1 MVRWDHPDIGAA
13 CSDGRRRTWES
24 GIVGMRPP
32 TGLPTLSRRSR
43 VLLLTALVLAALL
56 LVGPRLTDAYTNWLW
71 FGEVGFRRVYGT
83 VLLTR
88 ILLFLVVAVAVG
100 AVIWLAM
107 LFAYRARPVFVPT
120 AGPNDPIARY
130 RTTVMG
136 RLRLFGIGIP
146 GLVGLLSGLVA
157 QSSWVTVQL
166 FLHGGAFHI
175 KDPQFGLDVGFYAFD
190 LPFYKML
197 LNWMFV
203 AIVIA
208 FFANLITHYVFGGL
222 RLSGRE
228 GTLTRPARIQLA
240 VIAGLF
246 VLLKAIA
253 YWFDR
258 YSLLSSTRKE
268 STFTGGSYTDINAVL
283 PAKLILLSIAV
294 ICAVAFF
301 AGVVLRDL
309 RVPAMAAA
317 LLVLSSILV
326 GAVWPLIVEQF
337 EVRPNAAT
345 KESAYIQ
352 RNITA
357 TRQAYGLTDD
367 KVSYVDYKGVET
379 KDPSTIPADQQTIKN
394 IRLLDPNLLTQTFI
408 QRQQLQNFYGF
419 PDPLDIDRY
428 TINGEVQDYIV
439 AARELVPQNLSG
451 NQTDWINKHT
461 VYTHGDGFVAA
472 PANRVNVAPPKETQ
486 QAATGSGSS
495 NPSTGGYGYPVFN
508 LGDQSTVS
516 DLFTPKDKQAIKV
529 DQPRIYYGEMISKS
543 DADYAIVGGNGQPPR
558 EYDTGTDQYTYTG
571 QGGVPIGNWFNRFAF
586 AAKYAERNILFSG
599 AIGSDSKII
608 FNRDPRD
615 RVQQVAP
622 WLTADGAVYP
632 AVVGGRILWI
642 VDAYTTLDNFPYAQR
657 TSLDGVAED
666 SIDQNTG
673 RVLPRKEVSYIRNSV
688 KATVDAYDG
697 TVTLYEVDPTDPVL
711 QAWRG
716 VFPGTVKPASAVSPE
731 LRAHFRYP
739 EDLFKVQ
746 REMLA
751 RYHVND
757 PREFFTNNAF
767 WSVPSDPTSDA
778 PTTAH
783 QPPYYVLM
791 GDPKTGKAQFRLT
804 SAMVGF
810 RRNFLAAYIS
820 VDSDPDNYGR
830 FTVLRLPT
838 DSQTPGPQQ
847 VQTSM
852 TTDARV
858 SSDRTVLT
866 GGNTNKIKYGNLLTL
881 PIGDGGVLYVEP
893 WYLERNSGPNAA
905 SFPQLVK
912 VLASYGDKV
921 GYQATLG
928 DALNDVKDG
937 LGGGAT
943 QQPGQQSVLPPS
955 QPSTQPSPSTSV
967 PPPVLPPTGSAGRDA
982 AVKEM
987 NDALKSVEDA
997 QHSGD
1002 LGQLGR
1008 ALEVLQKA
1016 IDDYNKT
1023 GG

>member
-1 MVRWDHPDIGAA
+1 M
-13 CSDGRRRTWES
+13 
-24 GIVGMRPP
+24 GMRPP
-32 TGLPTLSRRSR
+32 TGLPSLSRRSR
-43 VLLLTALVLAALL
+43 ILLITALVIAALL

-71 FGEVGFRRVYGT
+71 FGEVGFRQVFTT
-83 VLLTR
+83 VLVTR
-88 ILLFLVVAVAVG
+88 LLLFLIVAIVVG
-100 AVIWLAM
+100 ALVWLA
-107 LFAYRARPVFVPT
+107 LLAAYRTRPVFVPVS
-120 AGPNDPIARY
+120 GPSDPIARY

-146 GLVGLLSGLVA
+146 VLVGLLSGLVA

-166 FLHGGAFHI
+166 FLHGGSFGI
-175 KDPQFGLDVGFYAFD
+175 KDPQFNIDVGFYAFD
-190 LPFYKML
+190 LPFYKLL
-197 LNWMFV
+197 LNWLFV
-203 AIVIA
+203 AVVIA
-208 FFANLITHYVFGGL
+208 FFANLVTHYIFGGL

-240 VIAGLF
+240 LIAGTF
-246 VLLKAIA
+246 VVLKAVA

-268 STFTGGSYTDINAVL
+268 PTFTGGSYTDINAVL
-283 PAKLILLSIAV
+283 PAKLILMSIAI

-317 LLVLSSILV
+317 LLLLSSILV
-326 GAVWPLIVEQF
+326 GAVWPLVVEQF

-345 KESAYIQ
+345 KEATYIE

-367 KVSYVDYKGVET
+367 KVSYVDYKGSQT
-379 KDPSTIPADQQTIKN
+379 KDPGSIPADQQTIGN

-428 TINGEVQDYIV
+428 TINGEKQDYIV

-461 VYTHGDGFVAA
+461 VYTHGDGFVAS

-486 QAATGSGSS
+486 QAATGAGTSS
-495 NPSTGGYGYPVFN
+495 SSGGYGYPVFN
-508 LGDQSTVS
+508 VGDKSTVS
-516 DLFTPKDKQAIKV
+516 DLFTPKDRQAIPV

-543 DADYAIVGGNGQPPR
+543 DADYAIVGGNNQPPR
-558 EYDTGTDQYTYTG
+558 EYDTGTEQYTYTG
-571 QGGVPIGNWFNRFAF
+571 QGGVPIGNWFNRLAF

-608 FNRDPRD
+608 YNRDPRS

-622 WLTADGAVYP
+622 WLTTDGDMYP
-632 AVVGGRILWI
+632 AVVNGRILWI

-657 TSLDGVAED
+657 TSLEGVTED

-673 RVLPRKEVSYIRNSV
+673 RTLPRKEVSYIRNSV

-697 TVTLYEVDPTDPVL
+697 TVNLYDVDPTDPVL
-711 QAWRG
+711 NAWRG
-716 VFPGTVKPASAVSPE
+716 VFPNSVKPQSEISPE

-767 WSVPSDPTSDA
+767 WSVPNDPTSDT
-778 PTTAH
+778 PTNAH
-783 QPPYYVLM
+783 QPPYYVLI
-791 GDPKTGKAQFRLT
+791 GDPKTGRPQFNLT

-810 RRNFLAAYIS
+810 KRQFLAAYIQ
-820 VDSDPDNYGR
+820 VASDPENYGK
-830 FTVLRLPT
+830 FTVLKLPT

-858 SSDRTVLT
+858 SNDRTLLT

-881 PIGDGGVLYVEP
+881 PIGEGGILYVEP
-893 WYLERNSGPNAA
+893 WYLERNSGPTTA

-921 GYQATLG
+921 GYQSTLG
-928 DALNDVKDG
+928 DALNDVQDG
-937 LGGGAT
+937 LGAATT
-943 QQPGQQSVLPPS
+943 QQPGQAAINPPGQQGSTSPPPS
-955 QPSTQPSPSTSV
+955 NQNT
-967 PPPVLPPTGSAGRDA
+967 PPPSATAPPPTTGSAGKDA
-982 AVKEM
+982 AVKEL
-987 NDALKSVEDA
+987 NDALKGVEDA
-997 QHSGD
+997 QKSGD
-1002 LGQLGR
+1002 LGQLGK
-1008 ALEVLQKA
+1008 ALEGLQKA
-1016 IDDYNKT
+1016 IDDYNKA

>member
-1 MVRWDHPDIGAA
+1 
-13 CSDGRRRTWES
+13 
-24 GIVGMRPP
+24 MRPP
-32 TGLPTLSRRSR
+32 TGLPSLSRRSR
-43 VLLLTALVLAALL
+43 ILLITALVIAALL

-71 FGEVGFRRVYGT
+71 FGEVGFRQVFTT
-83 VLLTR
+83 VLVTR
-88 ILLFLVVAVAVG
+88 LLLFLIVAIVVG
-100 AVIWLAM
+100 ALVWLA
-107 LFAYRARPVFVPT
+107 LLAAYRTRPVFVPVS
-120 AGPNDPIARY
+120 GPSDPIARY

-146 GLVGLLSGLVA
+146 VLVGLLSGLVA

-166 FLHGGAFHI
+166 FLHGGSFGI
-175 KDPQFGLDVGFYAFD
+175 KDPQFNIDVGFYAFD
-190 LPFYKML
+190 LPFYKLL
-197 LNWMFV
+197 LNWLFV
-203 AIVIA
+203 AVVIA
-208 FFANLITHYVFGGL
+208 FFANLVTHYIFGGL

-240 VIAGLF
+240 LIAGTF
-246 VLLKAIA
+246 VVLKAVA

-268 STFTGGSYTDINAVL
+268 PTFTGGSYTDINAVL
-283 PAKLILLSIAV
+283 PAKLILMSIAI

-317 LLVLSSILV
+317 LLLLSSILV
-326 GAVWPLIVEQF
+326 GAVWPLVVEQF

-345 KESAYIQ
+345 KEATYIE

-367 KVSYVDYKGVET
+367 KVSYVDYKGSQT
-379 KDPSTIPADQQTIKN
+379 KDPGSIPADQQTIGN

-428 TINGEVQDYIV
+428 TINGEKQDYIV

-461 VYTHGDGFVAA
+461 VYTHGDGFVAS

-486 QAATGSGSS
+486 QAATGAGTSS
-495 NPSTGGYGYPVFN
+495 SSGGYGYPVFN
-508 LGDQSTVS
+508 VGDKSTVS
-516 DLFTPKDKQAIKV
+516 DLFTPKDRQAIPV

-543 DADYAIVGGNGQPPR
+543 DADYAIVGGNNQPPR
-558 EYDTGTDQYTYTG
+558 EYDTGTEQYTYTG
-571 QGGVPIGNWFNRFAF
+571 QGGVPIGNWFNRLAF

-608 FNRDPRD
+608 YNRDPRS

-622 WLTADGAVYP
+622 WLTTDGDMYP
-632 AVVGGRILWI
+632 AVVNGRILWI

-657 TSLDGVAED
+657 TSLEGVTED

-673 RVLPRKEVSYIRNSV
+673 RTLPRKEVSYIRNSV

-697 TVTLYEVDPTDPVL
+697 TVNLYDVDPTDPVL
-711 QAWRG
+711 NAWRG
-716 VFPGTVKPASAVSPE
+716 VFPNSVKPQSEISPE

-767 WSVPSDPTSDA
+767 WSVPNDPTSDT
-778 PTTAH
+778 PTNAH
-783 QPPYYVLM
+783 QPPYYVLI
-791 GDPKTGKAQFRLT
+791 GDPKTGRPQFNLT

-810 RRNFLAAYIS
+810 KRQFLAAYIQ
-820 VDSDPDNYGR
+820 VASDPENYGK
-830 FTVLRLPT
+830 FTVLKLPT

-858 SSDRTVLT
+858 SNDRTLLT

-881 PIGDGGVLYVEP
+881 PIGEGGILYVEP
-893 WYLERNSGPNAA
+893 WYLERNSGPTTA

-921 GYQATLG
+921 GYQSTLG
-928 DALNDVKDG
+928 DALNDVQDG
-937 LGGGAT
+937 LGAATT
-943 QQPGQQSVLPPS
+943 QQPGQAAINPPGQQGSPSPPPS
-955 QPSTQPSPSTSV
+955 NQNTPPPSTTA
-967 PPPVLPPTGSAGRDA
+967 PPPTTGSAGKDA
-982 AVKEM
+982 AVKEL
-987 NDALKSVEDA
+987 NDALKGVEDA
-997 QHSGD
+997 QKSGD
-1002 LGQLGR
+1002 LGQLGK
-1008 ALEVLQKA
+1008 ALEGLQKA
-1016 IDDYNKT
+1016 IDDYNKA

>member
-1 MVRWDHPDIGAA
+1 
-13 CSDGRRRTWES
+13 
-24 GIVGMRPP
+24 MRPP
-32 TGLPTLSRRSR
+32 TGLPSLSRRSR
-43 VLLLTALVLAALL
+43 ILLITALVIAALL

-71 FGEVGFRRVYGT
+71 FGEVGFRQVFTT
-83 VLLTR
+83 VLVTR
-88 ILLFLVVAVAVG
+88 LLLFLIVAVVVG
-100 AVIWLAM
+100 ALVWLA
-107 LFAYRARPVFVPT
+107 LLAAYRTRPVFVPVS
-120 AGPNDPIARY
+120 GPSDPIARY

-146 GLVGLLSGLVA
+146 VLVGLLSGLVA

-166 FLHGGAFHI
+166 FLHGGSFGI
-175 KDPQFGLDVGFYAFD
+175 KDPQFNIDVGFYAFD
-190 LPFYKML
+190 LPFYKLL
-197 LNWMFV
+197 LNWLFV
-203 AIVIA
+203 AVVIA
-208 FFANLITHYVFGGL
+208 FFANLVTHYIFGGL

-240 VIAGLF
+240 LIAGTF
-246 VLLKAIA
+246 VVLKAVA

-268 STFTGGSYTDINAVL
+268 PTFTGGSYTDINAVL
-283 PAKLILLSIAV
+283 PAKLILMSIAI

-317 LLVLSSILV
+317 LLLLSSILV
-326 GAVWPLIVEQF
+326 GAVWPLVVEQF

-345 KESAYIQ
+345 KEATYIE

-367 KVSYVDYKGVET
+367 KVSYVDYKGSQT
-379 KDPSTIPADQQTIKN
+379 KDPGSIPADQQTIGN

-428 TINGEVQDYIV
+428 TINGEKQDYIV

-461 VYTHGDGFVAA
+461 VYTHGDGFVAS

-486 QAATGSGSS
+486 QAATGAGTSS
-495 NPSTGGYGYPVFN
+495 SSGGYGYPVFN
-508 LGDQSTVS
+508 VGDKSTVS
-516 DLFTPKDKQAIKV
+516 DLFTPKDKQAIPV

-543 DADYAIVGGNGQPPR
+543 DADYAIVGGNNQPPR
-558 EYDTGTDQYTYTG
+558 EYDTGTEQYTYTG
-571 QGGVPIGNWFNRFAF
+571 QGGVPIGNWFNRLAF

-608 FNRDPRD
+608 YNRDPRS

-622 WLTADGAVYP
+622 WLTTDGDMYP
-632 AVVGGRILWI
+632 AVVNGRILWI

-657 TSLDGVAED
+657 TSLEGVVED

-673 RVLPRKEVSYIRNSV
+673 RTLPRKEVSYIRNSV

-697 TVTLYEVDPTDPVL
+697 TVNLYDVDPTDPVL
-711 QAWRG
+711 NAWRG
-716 VFPGTVKPASAVSPE
+716 VFPNSVKPQSEISPE

-767 WSVPSDPTSDA
+767 WSVPNDPTSDT
-778 PTTAH
+778 PTNAH
-783 QPPYYVLM
+783 QPPYYVLI
-791 GDPKTGKAQFRLT
+791 GDPKTGRPQFNLT

-810 RRNFLAAYIS
+810 KRQFLAAYIQ
-820 VDSDPDNYGR
+820 VASDPENYGK
-830 FTVLRLPT
+830 FTVLKLPT

-858 SSDRTVLT
+858 SNDRTLLT

-881 PIGDGGVLYVEP
+881 PIGEGGILYVEP
-893 WYLERNSGPNAA
+893 WYLERNSGPTTA

-921 GYQATLG
+921 GYQSTLG
-928 DALNDVKDG
+928 DALNDVQDG
-937 LGGGAT
+937 LGAATT
-943 QQPGQQSVLPPS
+943 QQPGQAAINPPGQQGSTSPPPS
-955 QPSTQPSPSTSV
+955 NQNTAPPSTTA
-967 PPPVLPPTGSAGRDA
+967 PPPTTGSAGKDA
-982 AVKEM
+982 AVKEL
-987 NDALKSVEDA
+987 NDALKGVEDA
-997 QHSGD
+997 QKSGD
-1002 LGQLGR
+1002 LGQLGK
-1008 ALEVLQKA
+1008 ALEGLQKA
-1016 IDDYNKT
+1016 IDDYNKA